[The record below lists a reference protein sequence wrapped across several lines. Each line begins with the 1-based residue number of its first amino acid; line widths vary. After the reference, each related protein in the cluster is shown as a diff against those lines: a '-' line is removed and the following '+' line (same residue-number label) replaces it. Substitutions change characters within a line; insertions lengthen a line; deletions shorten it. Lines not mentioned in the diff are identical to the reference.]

1 LQNLIIIKNDIA
13 IIFKFHRNAGI
24 MLEIIQVEGAF
35 CVFSGTFPLHLLTID
50 HAGGKKAN

>member
-35 CVFSGTFPLHLLTID
+35 CVFSGTLPLHLLTID